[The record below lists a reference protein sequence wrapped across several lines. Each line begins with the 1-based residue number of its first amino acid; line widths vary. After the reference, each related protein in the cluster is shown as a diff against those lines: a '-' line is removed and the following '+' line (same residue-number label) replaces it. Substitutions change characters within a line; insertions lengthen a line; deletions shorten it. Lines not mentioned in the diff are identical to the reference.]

1 MQHAPNANL
10 HVSSCLELQI
20 IGFGVLY
27 AIFSHNPRGLPIWS
41 FVVPGVPIWYSICS
55 LILFLHFCSTII
67 WLCVSSG
74 VLDENMSWAPSSKHR
89 CGLMEMHFPRNHCL
103 TARPFFVKF
112 SMSNNCALELRM
124 LHMVSV
130 WFFFL
135 WIGDCRSWIPLNI
148 CDVKKQWPDSYIDEI
163 YVITLSDLWQQLMI
177 WLFIFVFSAIF
188 FFCYLVSILASWWVD
203 NVLTWFV
210 LCWWFLV

>member
-1 MQHAPNANL
+1 MP
-10 HVSSCLELQI
+10 
-20 IGFGVLY
+20 F
-27 AIFSHNPRGLPIWS
+27 FSHNPRGLLIWS
-41 FVVPGVPIWYSICS
+41 FVVLGVPIWYSICS

-89 CGLMEMHFPRNHCL
+89 CGLMEMYLPRNHCL

-112 SMSNNCALELRM
+112 STSNNCGPELRV

-130 WFFFL
+130 WFFFPMDSRLSLADPAEYL
-135 WIGDCRSWIPLNI
+135 WCLKAVAWFIHWWDLCYHSEGSVATTYDF
-148 CDVKKQWPDSYIDEI
+148 
-163 YVITLSDLWQQLMI
+163 VIR
-177 WLFIFVFSAIF
+177 FVFSAIF
-188 FFCYLVSILASWWVD
+188 FCYLVSLLASRWVD
-203 NVLTWFV
+203 NFLTWFV